1 VTVDDGHGGVVSDE
15 FDLVVSNQVLP
26 PDTGTPPPPPPP
38 PPSGVEPPGPEPE
51 TTEPVDPGTAGEGTP
66 EETTELSKPGG
77 GEVAAPDPET
87 TDTAQP
93 VESTPVDQEVTAPPA
108 QEPAEVQDKDPGSN
122 VAADG
127 KSAAEIRA
135 LIQADGFAKAL
146 NEQRDVIQENAIL
159 EQKIVGSAMT
169 VTTGLSVGYVIWL
182 IRGGVLLSS
191 MLASLPAWR
200 MIDPLPVLAFT
211 GKRKKGGEDKD
222 DESLESIV
230 SKGSK
235 VTDLEYK
242 PAEESSHG
250 DSVDNGKG

>member
-1 VTVDDGHGGVVSDE
+1 MAMVGDE
-15 FDLVVSNQVLP
+15 FNLVVSNQLLP
-26 PDTGTPPPPPPP
+26 PGTGTPPPPPP
-38 PPSGVEPPGPEPE
+38 GVEPPEPEPE
-51 TTEPVDPGTAGEGTP
+51 TTEPVDPGTAEDGVP
-66 EETTELSKPGG
+66 DETTELSKPGG
-77 GEVAAPDPET
+77 GEVAAPEPET

-108 QEPAEVQDKDPGSN
+108 PEPAEVQDKDPGLK

-127 KSAAEIRA
+127 KSAAAIRA
-135 LIQADGFAKAL
+135 LIQADGFVQAL

-159 EQKIVGSAMT
+159 EQRIVGSAMT

-211 GKRKKGGEDKD
+211 GRRKKGEEDKD

-235 VTDLEYK
+235 ATDLEHK
-242 PAEESSHG
+242 PAEESSRS